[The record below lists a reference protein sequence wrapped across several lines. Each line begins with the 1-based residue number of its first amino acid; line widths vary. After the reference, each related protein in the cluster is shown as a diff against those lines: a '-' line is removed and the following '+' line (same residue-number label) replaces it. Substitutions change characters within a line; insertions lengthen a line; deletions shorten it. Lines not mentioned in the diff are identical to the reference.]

1 MPLQIALATRRLELI
16 PATLP
21 MLASERNRDYAELG
35 RLTGAEVP
43 PDWPP
48 PLLDEDALDA
58 FINLGT
64 AGLDRWFCS
73 WYWIRTGALPAE
85 RTLIGS
91 GGTVSAAEAGDV
103 LIGYSVLDTFQGQ
116 GYATEAVESI
126 IQAVFADRDG
136 RRILATTYP
145 HLKASIRVLE
155 KCRFV
160 PAGEC
165 HGRAGLEEGTL
176 LFVRERD
183 GLGTG

>member
-1 MPLQIALATRRLELI
+1 MTLQIALATRRLELI

-21 MLASERNRDYAELG
+21 MLTCERNKDYAALG
-35 RLTGAEVP
+35 RFTRAVVP
-43 PDWPP
+43 SDWPP
-48 PLLDEDALDA
+48 PLLDEGAMDA
-58 FINLGT
+58 FIDLIT
-64 AGLDRWFCS
+64 AGSDPWFCS

-103 LIGYSVLDTFQGQ
+103 LIGYSVLDAFQGQ

-126 IQAVFADRDG
+126 IPAVFADRDV
-136 RRILATTYP
+136 RRILATTFP
-145 HLKASIRVLE
+145 DLKASIRVLE
-155 KCRFV
+155 KCGFV

-165 HGRAGLEEGTL
+165 PGKAGLEEGTL

-183 GLGTG
+183 GHGTK

>member
-1 MPLQIALATRRLELI
+1 MTLQIALATRRLELI

-21 MLASERNRDYAELG
+21 MLTSERNKEYAELG
-35 RLTGAEVP
+35 RLTRAMVP

-58 FINLGT
+58 FIGLST
-64 AGLDRWFCS
+64 AGSDLRFCT

-103 LIGYSVLDTFQGQ
+103 LIGYSVLDHFQGQ
-116 GYATEAVESI
+116 GYATEAVTSI
-126 IQAVFADRDG
+126 IHAVFSDRDV
-136 RRILATTYP
+136 RRILATTFP
-145 HLKASIRVLE
+145 HLGASIRVLE
-155 KCRFV
+155 KCGFV
-160 PAGEC
+160 PAGPC

-183 GLGTG
+183 GAGNT